1 MGALQALLTA
11 FSVGTV
17 TTVCIRLLLPDVK
30 GAIFA
35 AVAAIVVIFWLGWYS
50 YRHRDTRDL
59 NRVGDDLYY
68 LGLLFTLVSLIY
80 VLVWLFIFNP
90 DEDLERRT
98 YTLIG
103 NFGIGL
109 LSTVA
114 GIFGRILAQSL
125 ADGAPR
131 PPDEPAAPA
140 GDNTTGDG
148 TEEVGFDLIA
158 LRRELRD
165 ATNAFGHFT
174 RITLN
179 QAEQTKVH
187 TERLIQDF
195 NENMAAS
202 AKQEF
207 EHTVAAWRQI
217 SDVMTPL
224 RRELQETA
232 DAFGRHARTTQQQ
245 AEQTKTNMEHL
256 FQALEKQIAELLK
269 HMASADHSLVTFAT
283 SVEAVDLKVQTLGET
298 ATSAATGLDERA
310 VEIVNAHNALAQGA
324 KQYQEIG
331 LQTYQDAVSKFMNT
345 AHEQLSSEL
354 GVWLAA
360 IEALTA
366 AGQAQQKMSERS
378 VEEGRR
384 LIEKMSAEAS
394 QWTTASEHMRNSLG
408 AVMED
413 LTDIEHKR

>member
-1 MGALQALLTA
+1 MGALRALLTA
-11 FSVGTV
+11 FGVGTV
-17 TTVCIRLLLPDVK
+17 AIVCIRLLLPDVM
-30 GAIFA
+30 GAICA

-50 YRHRDTRDL
+50 HGHRDTREL

-80 VLVWLFIFNP
+80 VLVWLFILNP

-114 GIFGRILAQSL
+114 GILGRILAQSL
-125 ADGAPR
+125 ADGTPR
-131 PPDEPAAPA
+131 PPDEPAVPA
-140 GDNTTGDG
+140 DDD
-148 TEEVGFDLIA
+148 TEEVGFDLMA

-165 ATNAFGHFT
+165 ATDAFGHFT

-217 SDVMTPL
+217 SDMMTPL

-232 DAFGRHARTTQQQ
+232 DAFGRYARTTQHQ
-245 AEQTKTNMEHL
+245 AEQTKTDMEHL
-256 FQALEKQIAELLK
+256 FQALEKRIAEVLK
-269 HMASADHSLVTFAT
+269 HTASADHSLVTFAT
-283 SVEAVDLKVQTLGET
+283 SVEAVELKVRTLGET
-298 ATSAATGLDERA
+298 AASAATGLDERA
-310 VEIVNAHNALAQGA
+310 MEIVKAHNALAQGA

-360 IEALTA
+360 IESLTA

-394 QWTTASEHMRNSLG
+394 QWTTATEHMRNSLG
-408 AVMED
+408 AVVEG
-413 LTDIEHKR
+413 LTSIEHKR

>member
-1 MGALQALLTA
+1 MA
-11 FSVGTV
+11 GTP
-17 TTVCIRLLLPDVK
+17 TDT
-30 GAIFA
+30 G
-35 AVAAIVVIFWLGWYS
+35 
-50 YRHRDTRDL
+50 DTRDL

-80 VLVWLFIFNP
+80 VLVWLFILNP
-90 DEDLERRT
+90 DEDLEHRT

-114 GIFGRILAQSL
+114 GILGRILAQSL
-125 ADGAPR
+125 ADGTPR
-131 PPDEPAAPA
+131 PPDEPAAPV
-140 GDNTTGDG
+140 GDD

-165 ATNAFGHFT
+165 AANAFGHFT

-232 DAFGRHARTTQQQ
+232 DAFGRYARTTQHQ

-256 FQALEKQIAELLK
+256 FQVLEKRIAEVLK

-283 SVEAVDLKVQTLGET
+283 SLEAVDMKVRTLGET
-298 ATSAATGLDERA
+298 ADSATTGLDERA

-366 AGQAQQKMSERS
+366 AGQAQQKLSERS
-378 VEEGRR
+378 VEEARR
-384 LIEKMSAEAS
+384 LSEKMSAEAS
-394 QWTTASEHMRNSLG
+394 QWTTAAEHMRHSLG

-413 LTDIEHKR
+413 LTAVVHKR